1 MSQNPFENETPPV
14 QETTPA
20 RRGLSLSLGS
30 IVLLIG
36 IALSAVVFGLAL
48 ARQQQTQPTEGAAP
62 DFELTTFEGDL
73 VRLSDLRG
81 KVVVVNFWA
90 SWCGSCRIE
99 APDLQAVW
107 EHYEDHGDVV
117 MLGIAYTDTERN
129 ALAYMDEYGITY
141 PNGLDLG
148 TRITELYNITGVPET
163 FVIDKNGQVAQ
174 FYYARVTEQQLTS
187 LIDQLLAA

>member
-1 MSQNPFENETPPV
+1 MSQNPLESELSPV
-14 QETTPA
+14 QDAAPA
-20 RRGLSLSLGS
+20 RRGRGLSLGS

-90 SWCGSCRIE
+90 SWCGPCRIE

-107 EHYEDHGDVV
+107 EHYEDQGDVV

-129 ALAYMDEYGITY
+129 ALAYMQEYGITY

-163 FVIDKNGQVAQ
+163 FVIDKNGHVAQ
-174 FYYARVTEQQLTS
+174 FFYARVTEQQLTS
-187 LIDQLLAA
+187 LIDRLLTA